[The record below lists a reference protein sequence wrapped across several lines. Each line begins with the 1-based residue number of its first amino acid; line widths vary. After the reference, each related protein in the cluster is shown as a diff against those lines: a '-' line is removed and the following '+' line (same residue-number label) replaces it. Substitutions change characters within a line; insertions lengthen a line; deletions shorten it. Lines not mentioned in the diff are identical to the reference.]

1 MKTLKLILVLAIF
14 SYCFTDTFN
23 CEEEFENLLKQKCE
37 EIDSCSYNPNDPN
50 HRCVETHECGTGN
63 SSYCARI
70 NPQDYL
76 SKKCFYDGSSCTSIP
91 RQCGNYITNS
101 IIGNSCES
109 LSVSNPNEQR
119 CILTYGTYGTGN
131 CEAHYKDC
139 SKASQSKCNTN
150 IPELSS
156 KKCEW
161 STSCNPVDRYCG
173 DGDKTFVNFFGKDEC
188 NVLQVTGMTDEE
200 KTKKKCIYDGGIC
213 KEVLK
218 ECESYTSVHSEDDCN
233 NYMPLK
239 VVGTNKYDY
248 DYEKICTYISDSGI
262 CNPRKRKCL
271 EYSSELDEI
280 LSDNFCKN
288 LDTSETYYR
297 CTYNE
302 ETNRCK
308 EEYRSCDAYINNKVE
323 TDRSNCEDIVLEDK
337 TKTCV
342 YNQKDDTCTEIVK
355 YSTCGEYKEK
365 DKKICESILSSENN
379 QYCILDKD
387 SECIEKPI
395 NCTEAL
401 DDEEMCLKI
410 AKSTDSNKRCAFG
423 YTSASPL
430 IKMCYEEY
438 IRCEDYIGNS
448 QSECEKINLYDG
460 KKCEWETNTG
470 AGTTLKIC
478 RSTFKTCSNAKTKEE
493 CKLIARTGV
502 TDPDRKVCDWDGSS
516 CFENY
521 KYCSDYRGTDPNVCK
536 KIKPYDESGDNVDIG
551 FKCFIDNDENVGC
564 EKVPVECGD
573 AGHSRSLCESYS
585 QYIKDN
591 DKKFCVYD
599 DNSNSC
605 KSYYRKCE
613 YIKHSE
619 EVTSSC
625 TNNIIEGY
633 IIGACELDDTGTKCV
648 TKNICSKLA
657 STYSSKR
664 DYFVK
669 RINPNCSYSYSSL
682 TSSNI
687 FKYGEKTCKQT
698 TFYTNSANNKEIC
711 ESMMASTP
719 YKKCIL
725 KEDGSACDEVY
736 REFNYSTAGI
746 SYSRAPDNVTQEN
759 SSHFIEKGMHL
770 FMALICLLI

>member
-1 MKTLKLILVLAIF
+1 L
-14 SYCFTDTFN
+14 YY
-23 CEEEFENLLKQKCE
+23 Q
-37 EIDSCSYNPNDPN
+37 
-50 HRCVETHECGTGN
+50 
-63 SSYCARI
+63 
-70 NPQDYL
+70 
-76 SKKCFYDGSSCTSIP
+76 
-91 RQCGNYITNS
+91 TNS

-119 CILTYGTYGTGN
+119 CILTYGTDFCN
-131 CEAHYKDC
+131 VHYKDC
-139 SKASQSKCNTN
+139 TKAPLSDCNTN
-150 IPELSS
+150 IPDSYLEKCYLSS
-156 KKCEW
+156 SSCT
-161 STSCNPVDRYCG
+161 STDRYCG
-173 DGDKTFVNFFGKDEC
+173 DGDETFVNFFGNNICSRLPLSGTTAQTSK
-188 NVLQVTGMTDEE
+188 Q
-200 KTKKKCIYDGGIC
+200 KCINYGGKCIQEFIEC
-213 KEVLK
+213 KEHTPV
-218 ECESYTSVHSEDDCN
+218 YSENDCN
-233 NYMPLK
+233 IHVPL
-239 VVGTNKYDY
+239 VENENKY
-248 DYEKICTYISDSGI
+248 DYEKICTYNSDSGI
-262 CNPRKRKCL
+262 CNARKRKCS
-271 EYSSELDEI
+271 EYNLLPGEI
-280 LSDNFCKN
+280 LNENFCKK
-288 LDTSETYYR
+288 LETSETYYR
-297 CTYNE
+297 CAYKE
-302 ETNRCK
+302 ETNECY
-308 EEYRSCDAYINNKVE
+308 EEYETCDAYINNKVE
-323 TDRSNCEDIVLEDK
+323 TERNNCEKIVLEDK
-337 TKTCV
+337 TKKCV
-342 YNQKDDTCTEIVK
+342 YNQKDDTCVEKVK
-355 YSTCGEYKEK
+355 YSNCGEYDGK
-365 DKKICESILSSENN
+365 DKKICESILSSDNN

-387 SECIEKPI
+387 SKCIEKPI

-401 DDEEMCLKI
+401 YDEEMCLKI

-423 YTSASPL
+423 ETSTSPST
-430 IKMCYEEY
+430 KMCYEEY

-448 QSECEKINLYDG
+448 QYECERINLYDG
-460 KKCEWETNTG
+460 KKCEWETTTG
-470 AGTTLKIC
+470 TGTTQKIC

-502 TDPDRKVCDWDGSS
+502 TDPDRKVCDWSGSS

-521 KYCSDYRGTDPNVCK
+521 KYCSDYRGTVSNVCK

-551 FKCFIDNDENVGC
+551 FKCFIDNNDNVGC

-573 AGHSRSLCESYS
+573 AGQSRSLCESYS

-599 DNSNSC
+599 DNSDSC

-633 IIGACELDDTGTKCV
+633 IVGACGLDDTGTKCV

-657 STYSSKR
+657 STYSSNK
-664 DYFVK
+664 DFFVK
-669 RINPNCSYSYSSL
+669 RINPNCSYGYSSL
-682 TSSNI
+682 TSPNI

-698 TFYTNSANNKEIC
+698 TFYTNSTNNKEIC